1 MIKTRWGQALAGL
14 AVVGT
19 VGAFALG
26 ASGSVPRGFDRA
38 IFAQPAP
45 TPVWVQR
52 LALVDEALGRSDL
65 SRAVYEWREAY
76 GAAVRTKG
84 PQALIAVAERAV
96 RIAELG
102 GGSGYFRTE
111 AQYIYLH
118 AAGRARAERSPE
130 AILGIADAF
139 DKLGDTERARQVRH
153 LAEQLS

>member
-1 MIKTRWGQALAGL
+1 MIKTRWDQALAGL

-26 ASGSVPRGFDRA
+26 ASESVPLGFDRA
-38 IFAQPAP
+38 IFARPAP
-45 TPVWVQR
+45 TPAWLQR

-65 SRAVYEWREAY
+65 SRAVYAWREAY
-76 GAAVRTKG
+76 GAAVRTKS

-102 GGSGYFRTE
+102 GGSSYFRNE

-118 AAGRARAERSPE
+118 AAGRARAERSP
-130 AILGIADAF
+130 AVILGIADAF
-139 DKLGDTERARQVRH
+139 DKLGDTEHARQVRR